1 MSEERT
7 RDRSWTPADVRERAA
22 SYFGD
27 VAPAHDWQHV
37 RRVAE
42 LAETLAAESDRD
54 VDERTLLA
62 AVWLHDVGR
71 SREDRGEIDD
81 HAAWG
86 AAEAERILTD
96 LGATPDTVA
105 AVQHCVRAH
114 RYSNDVEPETV
125 EAELLCDADNLDA
138 LGAVG
143 VARCFTYGGELGQ
156 PIHDPDLPLAA
167 DDTEAGETQLN
178 HLQKKVLSLR
188 ERMYTD
194 PGCAVAEE
202 RHAFVESFVER
213 FEREVAGDA

>member
-81 HAAWG
+81 HAEWG
-86 AAEAERILTD
+86 ATEAERVLAD
-96 LGATPDTVA
+96 LGAADDTVA

-114 RYSNDVEPETV
+114 RYSNDVDPETV
-125 EAELLCDADNLDA
+125 EARLLSDADNLDA

-194 PGCAVAEE
+194 PGRAVAEE

>member
-71 SREDRGEIDD
+71 SREDHGEIDD
-81 HAAWG
+81 HAEWG
-86 AAEAERILTD
+86 AAEAERVLAD
-96 LGATPDTVA
+96 LGATDDTVA

-114 RYSNDVEPETV
+114 RYSNDVDPETV
-125 EAELLCDADNLDA
+125 EARLLCDADNLDA

-156 PIHDPDLPLAA
+156 PIHDPDLPVAA

-194 PGCAVAEE
+194 PGRAVAEE